1 MPRKGII
8 AVTGVGMASAV
19 AAYAFGGQGTAPD
32 IIQVKAS
39 NCNSCDARK
48 QDLSRLRKALNTF
61 AKETE

>member
-1 MPRKGII
+1 
-8 AVTGVGMASAV
+8 MASAV

-39 NCNSCDARK
+39 DCNSCDARK